1 MSLVEVE
8 NLSVTFGAAGGHAV
22 VRGVSLTIAAGE
34 CVAMVGESGSGKSV
48 IARSLLGLAGSNAT
62 VTADRMMITGRDVT
76 PFGVND
82 WRAVRGSQVGLVLQD
97 ALVSLDP
104 LRRIGTEIAEAVR
117 LSGGHPDIADRVV
130 ELLTD
135 VGVPEPEARRTQY
148 PHQLSGGLR
157 QRALIA
163 SALAGDPRLLIA
175 DEPTTALDVVVQAQ
189 ILRLLARI
197 TATGRG
203 LLLISHDLAV
213 VAELAD
219 RVLVLRDGEVVEAGL
234 TRQVIDEPAHA
245 YTRQLID
252 SVPRATDRD
261 VQPGGAVVLRAE
273 SVTKTYQTRRRRA
286 LDDVSFVL
294 RAGESL
300 GVVGESGAGKTTL
313 ARVIMGLLSPDSG
326 RVLLDEQDWSAGPE
340 RARRRR
346 RNGIQLVQQD
356 PYAAFDPRFT
366 VAQIVAEAL
375 PALGRRALRE
385 RVIDLLR
392 AVELGPEFVRRRPHQ
407 LSGGQRQRI
416 AIARALAPGPHVLV
430 CDEPV
435 SALDVSVQARVLDL
449 LDTLRRETGIAL
461 VFITHD
467 LAVVRLIADQVMIMK
482 DGRVVERGPTGEVF
496 DRPCHEYTRT
506 LIASIPSLADVRQ
519 SRRAQLDYPRGVR

>member
-8 NLSVTFGAAGGHAV
+8 NLSVTFGPGRRRAV
-22 VRGVSLTIAAGE
+22 VRGVSLSVAPGE
-34 CVAMVGESGSGKSV
+34 CVALVGESGSGKSV
-48 IARSLLGLAGSNAT
+48 TARSLIGLAGGNAT
-62 VTADRMMITGRDVT
+62 VTADRLVVAGRDATV
-76 PFGVND
+76 FGPND
-82 WRAVRGSQVGLVLQD
+82 WRAVRGRQVGLVLQD

-104 LRRIGTEIAEAVR
+104 LRRVGSEIAEAVR
-117 LSGGHPDIADRVV
+117 LHGDHPDIAERVV

-135 VGVPEPEARRTQY
+135 VGVPEPEARRSQY

-197 TATGRG
+197 VAAGRG

-219 RVLVLRDGEVVEAGL
+219 RVLVLRDGEVVESGP
-234 TRQVIDEPAHA
+234 TRQVIDEPAHP

-252 SVPRATDRD
+252 AVPRATGRD
-261 VQPGGAVVLRAE
+261 ARPGDAVVLRAE
-273 SVTKTYQTRRRRA
+273 SVTKTYQTGHRRA

-294 RAGESL
+294 HAGESL
-300 GVVGESGAGKTTL
+300 GVVGESGSGKSTL
-313 ARVIMGLLSPDSG
+313 ARVVMGLLSPDSG
-326 RVLLDEQDWSAGPE
+326 QVLLDEQDWSTVPE
-340 RARRRR
+340 RSRRRR
-346 RNGIQLVQQD
+346 RNRIQLVQQD
-356 PYAAFDPRFT
+356 AYAAFDPRFT
-366 VAQIVAEAL
+366 VARIVGEAL
-375 PALGRRALRE
+375 PALGRRKRRQ
-385 RVIDLLR
+385 RVVELLR
-392 AVELGPEFVRRRPHQ
+392 QVELGPEYLTRRPHQ
-407 LSGGQRQRI
+407 LSGGQRQRV
-416 AIARALAPGPHVLV
+416 AIARALAPEPKVLV

-449 LDTLRRETGIAL
+449 LDTLRRGTGVAL

-467 LAVVRLIADQVMIMK
+467 LAVVRLVADQVMIMK
-482 DGRVVERGPTGEVF
+482 DGRVVERGPTGAVF
-496 DRPCHEYTRT
+496 GDPCHEYTRT
-506 LIASIPSLADVRQ
+506 LVASIPSLADARQ
-519 SRRAQLDYPRGVR
+519 VAGRSSTIHEV